1 MERLCG
7 LLKINSMNSKSLLL
21 NILFFWSGILFAQNS
36 DYKSITWLDKEI
48 IYSDDFYSDKGLRAS
63 NDGISFGQYY
73 YKYYELRSSS
83 SSNFG
88 ELSLNKTIDQTKDFQ
103 IEATMKFVS
112 GEDNNGNGIIWGKS
126 NDSWDNFYNFK
137 FTGNGYFGVGKRN
150 LGTYTS
156 IKEWTL
162 HSSINKTD
170 YNKLTIRKVGNNNYF
185 FINES
190 LVYQCEFESFYGDKN
205 CLFSNSNSTINISKI
220 EFSYLK
226 TQNKQANGDVIYFDD
241 FSTDNGLEVYELSS
255 IGKYNYRYYALSS
268 TSSSNIGTLS
278 LNKTIDQTKDFQIEA
293 TMKFVSGGD
302 NGGNGIIW
310 GKSNY
315 SWDNFYSFTFSGKG
329 SYSIGKKVN
338 GVWDNSI
345 VPWTATSY
353 LKKSDYNKLTI
364 RKAGN
369 QCYFF
374 INENLVHQCLF
385 ESFYGDENC
394 LFSNS
399 NSTINISN
407 IALTYFNGNTKKN
420 DVENLA
426 STATTYSPTYT
437 SSAAKVSLDKIE
449 INQKYTVVTMTYK
462 PNFDNAQFWFNKNAY
477 IKANQKYYYLVK
489 SDIGF
494 SQYDCNFLKNKD
506 QSKTFKLYFNRL
518 EEGIE
523 NIDIWED
530 ESQEAFNFQG
540 VKINNPYKS
549 SNTNSSNANNNE
561 TKNLPLKLSQTWTK
575 ENARIATDI
584 DGIDLILAEDIDQW
598 KSLCDKDQ
606 AAYCYYKFDS
616 DNEKM
621 GFIYNHAAVRIIAP
635 EGYRVPSKK
644 DFELLLTDLKSSK
657 RTSSLCRIVK
667 TENCSICFNC
677 KSDDYDGLTDFKL
690 KPFGWLCIT
699 KSNNEIWKENKE
711 DMYLW
716 TLEKSRNS
724 SMLSGLGL
732 AQFKMPSTIRTIEL
746 KEINNVGS
754 KSENVD
760 RDNYEFIEKY
770 YGTFL
775 RFVKN

>member
-7 LLKINSMNSKSLLL
+7 LLKIKNVNIKSLLL
-21 NILFFWSGILFAQNS
+21 IISLFFGGIIAAQNS
-36 DYKSITWLDKEI
+36 DYNSFSDKEI
-48 IYSDDFYSDKGLRAS
+48 IYSDDFTSDKGL
-63 NDGISFGQYY
+63 NVFGTSSIGKYNYRYY
-73 YKYYELRSSS
+73 ALSSTS
-83 SSNFG
+83 SSNLG
-88 ELSLNKTIDQTKDFQ
+88 ILSLNKTIDQTKDFQ

-112 GEDNNGNGIIWGKS
+112 GEDNNGNGITWGRK
-126 NDSWDNFYNFK
+126 DSDNRYWFH
-137 FTGNGYFGVGKRN
+137 FTGSGYFSIGKKKYGTSTN
-150 LGTYTS
+150 L
-156 IKEWTL
+156 KEWSL

-190 LVYQCEFESFYGDKN
+190 LVYQCEFESFYGDEN
-205 CLFSNSNSTINISKI
+205 YLYSNINSTINISKI

-226 TQNKQANGDVIYFDD
+226 TQNKKIELMSQDQYVSYMYDEVRKKYTNAQLSPSGLVYVIENMGEGDKPVLGSKI
-241 FSTDNGLEVYELSS
+241 GLHY
-255 IGKYNYRYYALSS
+255 K
-268 TSSSNIGTLS
+268 GTIRS
-278 LNKTIDQTKDFQIEA
+278 D
-293 TMKFVSGGD
+293 
-302 NGGNGIIW
+302 
-310 GKSNY
+310 
-315 SWDNFYSFTFSGKG
+315 
-329 SYSIGKKVN
+329 GKKF
-338 GVWDNSI
+338 DSSYDRNS
-345 VPWTATSY
+345 P
-353 LKKSDYNKLTI
+353 L
-364 RKAGN
+364 
-369 QCYFF
+369 
-374 INENLVHQCLF
+374 E
-385 ESFYGDENC
+385 
-394 LFSNS
+394 
-399 NSTINISN
+399 
-407 IALTYFNGNTKKN
+407 FN
-420 DVENLA
+420 
-426 STATTYSPTYT
+426 
-437 SSAAKVSLDKIE
+437 
-449 INQKYTVVTMTYK
+449 
-462 PNFDNAQFWFNKNAY
+462 
-477 IKANQKYYYLVK
+477 YLVQK
-489 SDIGF
+489 MIPGF
-494 SQYDCNFLKNKD
+494 
-506 QSKTFKLYFNRL
+506 
-518 EEGIE
+518 EEGIGMLGKGGKATLIIPYFQAYGKE
-523 NIDIWED
+523 GRPGEIPPYSDLVFEIEILQVDPAN
-530 ESQEAFNFQG
+530 SSPQQG
-540 VKINNPYKS
+540 VKINNPNKS
-549 SNTNSSNANNNE
+549 SNTYSSNTNNNE

-616 DNEKM
+616 DNENM

-699 KSNNEIWKENKE
+699 KSNNQIWKENKE

-732 AQFKMPSTIRTIEL
+732 AQFKMPSTIRTVEL

-775 RFVKN
+775 RFIKN